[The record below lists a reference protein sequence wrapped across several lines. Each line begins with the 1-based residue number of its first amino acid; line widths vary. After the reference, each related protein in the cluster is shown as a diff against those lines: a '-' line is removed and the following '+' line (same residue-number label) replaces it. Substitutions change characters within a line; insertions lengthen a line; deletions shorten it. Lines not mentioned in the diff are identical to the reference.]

1 MLDIHRGSG
10 ASEVPAPEPP
20 PSTGAINMTNA
31 INQAHQSKLE
41 GRTRRVGALLALL
54 VLGWFVRADAAS
66 VSPMAVYL
74 DHRARTGTLTLFNP
88 GTRPEEVQIGFAFGY
103 PTSDIE
109 GNVELQLVED
119 PDADEPNAVPWMR
132 AFPRR
137 LVLEPGQRQVV
148 RIMAQPPAGLAEGEY
163 WARALIHSRGGQVA
177 IEQQQGDV
185 GLQVDVETVVVVA
198 VNYRNGSVETG
209 LEIEGASA
217 RRSDDTVVGT
227 IDLRRTG
234 NASFLGRILAEVVD
248 ADGNVLASTEDVL
261 AVYRGIRRR
270 VELELPGGGE
280 GPLSVRY
287 RLDTERADLPAGGP
301 LPVEPLSVEVP
312 VL

>member
-1 MLDIHRGSG
+1 
-10 ASEVPAPEPP
+10 
-20 PSTGAINMTNA
+20 MTNS
-31 INQAHQSKLE
+31 IHQACPDRQQ

-54 VLGWFVRADAAS
+54 VLGWFVRAGAAS

-74 DHRARTGTLTLFNP
+74 DHRTRTGTVTLFNP
-88 GTRPEEVQIGFAFGY
+88 GSRPEEVQIGFAFGF
-103 PTSDIE
+103 PTSDAE
-109 GNVELQLVED
+109 GNVELELVAE
-119 PDADEPNAVPWMR
+119 PGADEPNAVPWMR

-148 RIMAQPPAGLAEGEY
+148 RIMAQPPAGLPDGEY
-163 WARALIHSRGGQVA
+163 WARALVHARGGQVA
-177 IEQQQGDV
+177 IEERQGEV

-198 VNYRNGSVETG
+198 VNYRNGVVETG
-209 LEIEGASA
+209 LEIEGATA
-217 RRSDDTVVGT
+217 RRAGDTVIGT
-227 IDLRRTG
+227 VDLRRTG

-248 ADGNVLASTEDVL
+248 ADGQVLASTEDVL

-270 VELELPGGGE
+270 VELPLPASVD

-301 LPVEPLSVEVP
+301 LPVEPVTLEVP
-312 VL
+312 VS